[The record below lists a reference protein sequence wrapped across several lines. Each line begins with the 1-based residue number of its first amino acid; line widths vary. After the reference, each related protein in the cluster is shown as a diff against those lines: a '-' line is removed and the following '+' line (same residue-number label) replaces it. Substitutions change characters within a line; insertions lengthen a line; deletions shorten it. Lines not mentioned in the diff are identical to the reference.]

1 MRPTWVEVSLG
12 ALRHNFHTLQEHIA
26 PDSEVCAVVKAEAYG
41 HGAVE
46 CARALQAEGAKWFG
60 VTSTDE
66 GTRLRRGGIG
76 ERILLLTG
84 FWFGEEEDVA
94 CNRLTSAVWDWA
106 QIEALDRAVA
116 KIHPAEGFRLP
127 VHLKVDTGMARL
139 GVSMSAL
146 PAFLQRLKE
155 TEHIELEG
163 VFTHLASA
171 DVVDAPDVERQMDN
185 FDQALA
191 CVEACG
197 FSPRIVHIANSAA
210 AATRPR
216 TWKTMVRAGLSLYGY
231 YLPFRSAITG
241 MAERSY
247 ELPVKPVLAWK
258 SKILSVRDV
267 PENQAIGYSG
277 AYITPVPARI
287 AVIPVGYGDGLSR
300 HLSSRGR
307 VIVREHYA
315 PIVGNVCMDLTLID
329 VTHVPGVAVG
339 DEVTLIGCTKRCAIS
354 AWEHASLAMTVPYE
368 ILCTINK
375 QILRKYVR

>member
-12 ALRHNFHTLQEHIA
+12 ALRHNFHTIQDHVG
-26 PDSEVCAVVKAEAYG
+26 PDVDICAVVKAEAYG

-60 VTSTDE
+60 VTSTEE
-66 GTRLRRGGIG
+66 GTRLRRSGVSA
-76 ERILLLTG
+76 RILLLTG
-84 FWFGEEEDVA
+84 FWVGEEEDVA
-94 CNRLTSAVWDWA
+94 CNRLTPAVWDW
-106 QIEALDRAVA
+106 QQVEALDRAVA
-116 KIHPAEGFRLP
+116 KVHSAEGFQLP
-127 VHLKVDTGMARL
+127 VHLKIDTGMARL
-139 GVSMSAL
+139 GVPMSAL
-146 PAFLQRLKE
+146 PAFLERLKSA
-155 TEHIELEG
+155 EHIELEG

-185 FDQALA
+185 FDWALA
-191 CVEACG
+191 CVEAAG
-197 FSPRIVHIANSAA
+197 FSPSVVHMANSAA
-210 AATRPR
+210 TATRAR
-216 TWKTMVRAGLSLYGY
+216 AWKKMVRTGLALYGY
-231 YLPFRSAITG
+231 HLPFKSALTG
-241 MAERSY
+241 MPDRSY

-258 SKILSVRDV
+258 SRILAVRDV

-277 AYITPVPARI
+277 AYITPQPARI

-307 VIVREHYA
+307 VIVREKYA

-329 VTHVPGVAVG
+329 VTHVGGAEVG
-339 DEVTLIGCTKRCAIS
+339 DEVTLIGCSKRCAIS

-368 ILCTINK
+368 IMCTINK